1 MRCTDVSRAED
12 KLSTQPLLQGV
23 LHWWRKAV
31 CPTLL
36 SEGMEFLW
44 RKAVGRW
51 GMFTWFLTSRPVF
64 QRQSLVD
71 NSEKHGYH
79 AKHPEKISCEL
90 FCAQSPLI
98 LQAHTF
104 SGPCALTVMP
114 RFRRKVATLWR
125 EIDIKNP
132 GCFLKHIF
140 SINVSFNLIRIW

>member
-1 MRCTDVSRAED
+1 MEKGS
-12 KLSTQPLLQGV
+12 LSHTVLRRDGIPLAKSGG
-23 LHWWRKAV
+23 
-31 CPTLL
+31 
-36 SEGMEFLW
+36 E
-44 RKAVGRW
+44 VGRVY
-51 GMFTWFLTSRPVF
+51 MVPYL

-98 LQAHTF
+98 LQVHTF